1 MKYTHNEF
9 KYVEVPKKKIGNII
23 IVGIGVMA
31 ILVTGFLYAAKLNK
45 NAEIVQVSP
54 SCHNTQ
60 NL

>member
-9 KYVEVPKKKIGNII
+9 KYVEVPKKKVGNII

-45 NAEIVQVSP
+45 NAEVVLIPP
-54 SCHNTQ
+54 SYHNTQ